1 MARLL
6 QQIIEE
12 PRACSYLPDRCA
24 SLQHRIM
31 LDLSAEELEPML
43 ARGWRRFGP
52 DYFRPAC
59 GPCSACVPIRV
70 PTASFRPSKS
80 QRRALRAVSGLKAV
94 IGPPRVDNER
104 LDLYHRWHAF
114 REQAREWS
122 PANIDFESYYLS
134 FAFPHPA
141 VREIAYYDELSGKG
155 RKLVG
160 VGICDET
167 PNAWSAVYFYY
178 DPAYA
183 RRSPGIANV
192 LFQLKLAASRRRAH
206 VYLGYLVLGCPSMHY
221 KSSFRPNERLLGWP
235 EPDEE
240 PQWRA
245 ASDEREEALKL

>member
-12 PRACSYLPDRCA
+12 PRECSYLPDRCA
-24 SLQHRIM
+24 SLEHRIM
-31 LDLSAEELEPML
+31 LDMPAQELEPML

-59 GPCSACVPIRV
+59 GACSACVPIRV
-70 PTASFRPSKS
+70 PTASFKPSKS
-80 QRRALRAVSGLKAV
+80 QRRALRSASGLRAV
-94 IGPPRVDNER
+94 IGPPRIDDER
-104 LDLYHRWHAF
+104 LDLYHRWHSF
-114 REQAREWS
+114 RESAREWA
-122 PANIDFESYYLS
+122 PANIDRESYYLS

-141 VREIAYYDELSGKG
+141 VREIAYYDELAGKR

-178 DPAYA
+178 DPTYA

-192 LFQLKLAASRRRAH
+192 AFQMKLAATRKRAH
-206 VYLGYLVLGCPSMHY
+206 VYLGYLVGGCASMQY
-221 KSSFRPNERLLGWP
+221 KGGFRPNERLVGWP

-240 PQWRA
+240 PEWRLVPE
-245 ASDEREEALKL
+245 SPGEL